1 MRLYV
6 DSNFLSPY
14 AMSAFV
20 ALKTK
25 GIKFELSTIDLNA
38 KQNLTDDYFQASIT
52 SRIPTLVDG
61 TFSLSESSA
70 ISEYLE
76 EIKPNPNI
84 FPANPQDRA
93 KARQIQ
99 AWLRSDLLALRQD
112 RTTEVIFY
120 APTSRELTPQGRV
133 ASEKL
138 IRVASFLLTDG
149 RTNLFESWS
158 IADTDLAL
166 MLNRLILNGDN
177 VPELLKK
184 YAPFQWQNPYVKE
197 WIHVKRK
204 SIKE

>member
-84 FPANPQDRA
+84 FPANLQDRA

-99 AWLRSDLLALRQD
+99 SWLRSDLLALRQD
-112 RTTEVIFY
+112 RTTEVIFLR
-120 APTSRELTPQGRV
+120 SNFQGINTAGPRC
-133 ASEKL
+133 
-138 IRVASFLLTDG
+138 
-149 RTNLFESWS
+149 
-158 IADTDLAL
+158 
-166 MLNRLILNGDN
+166 
-177 VPELLKK
+177 
-184 YAPFQWQNPYVKE
+184 
-197 WIHVKRK
+197 
-204 SIKE
+204 

>member
-1 MRLYV
+1 MLLYV

-25 GIKFELSTIDLNA
+25 GIEFELTTIDLNA
-38 KQNLTDDYFQASIT
+38 KQNLSDDYFQTSIT
-52 SRIPTLVDG
+52 SRVPTLADG
-61 TFSLSESSA
+61 AFSLSESSA

-76 EIKPNPNI
+76 EIKLNPNI
-84 FPANPQDRA
+84 FPTNLQNRA

-120 APTSRELTPQGRV
+120 APTSKELTPQGRL

-138 IRVASFLLTDG
+138 IRVASLILNDG
-149 RTNLFESWS
+149 RIHLFESWS

-184 YAPFQWQNPYVKE
+184 YAAFQWQNPYVQE
-197 WIHVKRK
+197 WV
-204 SIKE
+204 SIKRPSIK